1 MEHGPLLIQTLVELA
16 DSLVDDFDV
25 VDLLTLLSG
34 RCVEVLDVSA
44 AGIVLATPSGDLRV
58 VASSDEAMHIVELF
72 EVQSDEGPC
81 IDCYRTGG
89 PVLRRDLE
97 EDSARWPRFAQTAID
112 AGFQAAY
119 ALPLRLRGTTVG
131 ALNLFRIDA
140 GELAAQDAV
149 AGQALADV
157 ATIAILQHRAG
168 VAAHELTRQL
178 QEALDSRVA
187 VEQAKG
193 VIAERAAIDTDEA
206 FRRLRDYARSHNLL
220 LAQVAA
226 DVVNGTLAVNAFGG
240 IRALRSLPVE
250 TDEAT

>member
-1 MEHGPLLIQTLVELA
+1 MQHEPLLIQTLVELA

-25 VDLLTLLSG
+25 VDLLTLLAG

-44 AGIVLATPSGDLRV
+44 AGIVLATPSQELRV
-58 VASSDEAMHIVELF
+58 VASSDEAMRIVELF

-81 IDCYRTGG
+81 IDCYRTGR
-89 PVLRRDLE
+89 PVLCRDLE
-97 EDSARWPRFAQTAID
+97 DDPARWPSFAHTAIE
-112 AGFQAAY
+112 AGFHSAY
-119 ALPLRLRGTTVG
+119 ALPMRLRGTTIG
-131 ALNLFRIDA
+131 ALNLFRIA
-140 GELAAQDAV
+140 TGELANSDVV

-168 VAAHELTRQL
+168 IAAHELTRQL

-193 VIAERAAIDTDEA
+193 VVSDRASVDTDEA
-206 FRRLRDYARSHNLL
+206 FRRLRDYARSHSLL

-240 IRALRSLPVE
+240 IRALRSPP
-250 TDEAT
+250 TEADGAT